1 MKPVQILLN
10 AARRLETMFPG
21 YFESAKHNH
30 YRDFGWPENL
40 TFAQLYAMY
49 HRNGLARA
57 AVEKTI
63 LKTWQDVPSIIESD
77 RPTESALEADLRQR
91 LDDLRMWQVLAEA
104 DRRAMVGG
112 YAGVI
117 LRFRDGKTFD
127 QPVDR
132 VPGGLDGLAEVIP
145 AWGGAGAQ
153 IEVANWVTDTAAE
166 DYGKPALFRFN
177 EAAVGGNLNQ
187 VRQFMVH
194 PDRVLIWSADGTVH
208 ARSALE
214 PGYNDLI
221 DAEKVKGAGGEGFW
235 KTARGSLAL
244 EAPADLDIARM
255 AQSMGVDPKD
265 LPDVMNEQ
273 VEDFQKGFDKMLALQ
288 GMTAKTLPISLPSP
302 EHFFAIAV
310 QSFAASVNIPTKILI
325 GNQTGERASTEDA
338 RDWAQVNNARRVNV
352 ARPIIGAMIQRLER
366 VGILPERDWIVDWAD
381 LTEAGAAEKIERA
394 AKMADINQK
403 QRDDPVF
410 FADEIRAA
418 AGYEAGAPDAGAQE

>member
-1 MKPVQILLN
+1 MNPMQLVIN
-10 AARRLETMFPG
+10 AARRLEAMFPG
-21 YFESAKHNH
+21 YFPQSKHNH
-30 YRDFGWPENL
+30 YRDFGWPDSI

-57 AVEKTI
+57 GIDKTV
-63 LKTWQDVPSIIESD
+63 LKTWQDNPELWETENPDETQIERD
-77 RPTESALEADLRQR
+77 IRQRFADLR
-91 LDDLRMWQVLAEA
+91 LWQACATA
-104 DRRAMVGG
+104 DRRALVGG

-117 LRFRDGKTFD
+117 LRLRDGKPFD

-132 VPGGLDGLAEVIP
+132 VPGGLDGIAEVIP
-145 AWGGAGAQ
+145 AWGGVGAQ
-153 IEVANWVTDTAAE
+153 IGVAEWVTDTSSE
-166 DYGKPALFRFN
+166 DYGKPAMFRFN
-177 EAAVGGNLNQ
+177 EAAVGGQHQ
-187 VRQFMVH
+187 VRQFMLH
-194 PDRVLIWSADGTVH
+194 PDRVLIWSDDGTVH

-214 PGYNDLI
+214 PGYNDLL

-244 EAPADLDIARM
+244 EAPADMDM
-255 AQSMGVDPKD
+255 AQMARSMGVDPSELADK
-265 LPDVMNEQ
+265 MNEQ

-288 GMTAKTLPISLPSP
+288 GMTAKTLPISLPVP
-302 EHFFAIAV
+302 EHFFAAPV
-310 QSFAASVNIPTKILI
+310 QSFAASINIPTKILI

-338 RDWAQVNNARRVNV
+338 RDWAQANNARRNNAV
-352 ARPIIGAMIQRLER
+352 RPLIGELVQRLER
-366 VGILPERDWIVDWAD
+366 FGILPERDWHLHWSD
-381 LTEAGAAEKIERA
+381 LTDAGQAEKIERA